1 MRFIELGLDK
11 AKMSKTKR
19 KIVVENKVEA
29 TEVVKILQH
38 RTFKNGKTKLK
49 ILWNNNDSEWHDNVE
64 AVREDFPEV
73 VDNYFNNNKVKDVAP
88 KSNVV
93 YTDDENFVCNMNHED
108 YSVGIT
114 YKEEPNH
121 LYWIDGGS
129 LGGVFCNGCN
139 GNFTSAKCKPNNVK
153 PAYTCTNRLRG
164 CEICYCNAC
173 FNKKME
179 KFLKVSDGVRQR
191 RSRSNPN

>member
-1 MRFIELGLDK
+1 M
-11 AKMSKTKR
+11 
-19 KIVVENKVEA
+19 
-29 TEVVKILQH
+29 
-38 RTFKNGKTKLK
+38 
-49 ILWNNNDSEWHDNVE
+49 EWHDDVK

-73 VDNYFNNNKVKDVAP
+73 VDNYFNNNNVEDIAP

-121 LYWIDGGS
+121 LYWIDGAS
-129 LGGVFCNGCN
+129 LEGVFCNGCD
-139 GNFTSAKCKPNNVK
+139 GNFTSSICKPSNVK

-164 CEICYCNAC
+164 CCICYCNAC

-179 KFLKVSDGVRQR
+179 
-191 RSRSNPN
+191 